1 MFNRQTFWTI
11 YLSGIAV
18 LFTLPTVTALI
29 RRAKGLPLVIGL
41 NVIGALIPVPCWI
54 AAMGFAV
61 CGASKRGP
69 RRPVEPAEPARM
81 ILAPSPPRTPN
92 DPSGDRPR
100 EKVPG

>member
-61 CGASKRGP
+61 CGVSRRSS
-69 RRPVEPAEPARM
+69 RRPPAPEEPARM
-81 ILAPSPPRTPN
+81 LLGPPAARAP
-92 DPSGDRPR
+92 GQQR
-100 EKVPG
+100 EMA

>member
-1 MFNRQTFWTI
+1 MFSSQTLWTI

-18 LFTLPTVTALI
+18 LFAIPTITALI
-29 RRAKGLPLVIGL
+29 KGTKGLPLVIGL

-61 CGASKRGP
+61 CGASRRPP

-81 ILAPSPPRTPN
+81 ILAPSPPRLP
-92 DPSGDRPR
+92 DRER
-100 EKVPG
+100 EKVLH